1 MRKFVLRRRK
11 RWVARAFGR
20 NLLLRWT
27 DRVEACVILAA
38 MLLALG
44 VCAVSVAQGG
54 AVYRS
59 HAQLYAAQ
67 ARMRHMV
74 TATVAATG
82 NPPHE
87 PHTTTSVVLATWP
100 WAADGARGGELHI
113 ERAEWVTT
121 DRTVNDGDEIHLWL
135 NDVGRQVDPPT
146 PLTQA
151 AVDAIGAGAGIGG
164 CAILGLIAGIALVRS
179 RLDRIRRAQL
189 EREIDRFA
197 SGDTTN
203 HSQ

>member
-1 MRKFVLRRRK
+1 MRKFVLRRRQ

-20 NLLLRWT
+20 NPLLRWT

-38 MLLALG
+38 FLLALG
-44 VCAVSVAQGG
+44 VCAVSVAQGA

-82 NPPHE
+82 SPPRE
-87 PHTTTSVVLATWP
+87 PHSTTSAVLATWP
-100 WAADGARGGELHI
+100 NAADGARGGELHI

-121 DRTVNDGDEIHLWL
+121 DRTVIDGDQIHLWL
-135 NDVGRQVDPPT
+135 NDAGREVDPPT
-146 PLTQA
+146 PLAQA
-151 AVDAIGAGAGIGG
+151 GIDAIGVGAAVWG
-164 CAILGLIAGIALVRS
+164 CAVLALIAGVALVRS

-189 EREIDRFA
+189 EREIDRSA

>member
-44 VCAVSVAQGG
+44 VCA
-54 AVYRS
+54 
-59 HAQLYAAQ
+59 
-67 ARMRHMV
+67 
-74 TATVAATG
+74 
-82 NPPHE
+82 
-87 PHTTTSVVLATWP
+87 TWP
-100 WAADGARGGELHI
+100 CAAGGARGGELHI

-121 DRTVNDGDEIHLWL
+121 DRTVTDGDQIHLWL
-135 NDVGRQVDPPT
+135 NDAGTQVDPPT

-151 AVDAIGAGAGIGG
+151 GVDAIGAGAGIGG
-164 CAILGLIAGIALVRS
+164 CAILGLIAGVALVRS

>member
-1 MRKFVLRRRK
+1 MREFVLRRRK

-82 NPPHE
+82 TRHTSRTPPHRWSWQRGHA
-87 PHTTTSVVLATWP
+87 PRTAPAGANCTSSGRSGSP
-100 WAADGARGGELHI
+100 
-113 ERAEWVTT
+113 
-121 DRTVNDGDEIHLWL
+121 RTVRSPTVIRSTSGSMMPARRLIH
-135 NDVGRQVDPPT
+135 R
-146 PLTQA
+146 
-151 AVDAIGAGAGIGG
+151 
-164 CAILGLIAGIALVRS
+164 
-179 RLDRIRRAQL
+179 
-189 EREIDRFA
+189 
-197 SGDTTN
+197 
-203 HSQ
+203 HH

>member
-1 MRKFVLRRRK
+1 MGKFVLRRRK

-20 NLLLRWT
+20 NSLLRGT
-27 DRVEACVILAA
+27 DRVEACVILASV
-38 MLLALG
+38 LLALG
-44 VCAVSVAQGG
+44 VCVVSVAQGA
-54 AVYRS
+54 AVYWS
-59 HAQLYAAQ
+59 HTQIYAAQ

-82 NPPHE
+82 SPARE

-100 WAADGARGGELHI
+100 SAADGARGGELHI

-121 DRTVNDGDEIHLWL
+121 DGAVTDGDQIHLWL
-135 NDVGRQVDPPT
+135 DEAGRQVDPPT
-146 PLTQA
+146 PLAQA
-151 AVDAIGAGAGIGG
+151 GVDAIGVGAGIGG
-164 CAILGLIAGIALVRS
+164 CAILGLMAGVALVRS

>member
-1 MRKFVLRRRK
+1 
-11 RWVARAFGR
+11 
-20 NLLLRWT
+20 
-27 DRVEACVILAA
+27 
-38 MLLALG
+38 
-44 VCAVSVAQGG
+44 
-54 AVYRS
+54 VYRS

-100 WAADGARGGELHI
+100 CAADGARGGELHI

>member
-20 NLLLRWT
+20 NPLVRWT
-27 DRVEACVILAA
+27 DRVEACAILAA
-38 MLLALG
+38 ILLALG
-44 VCAVSVAQGG
+44 VCAVSVAQGA

-59 HAQLYAAQ
+59 HTQLYAAQ

-82 NPPHE
+82 SPPRE

-100 WAADGARGGELHI
+100 SSEDGARGGELDI
-113 ERAEWVTT
+113 DRAEWVTT
-121 DRTVNDGDEIHLWL
+121 DRAVADGDQIHLWL
-135 NDVGRQVDPPT
+135 NDAGRQVDPPT

-151 AVDAIGAGAGIGG
+151 GVDAIGAGAGIEG
-164 CAILGLIAGIALVRS
+164 CAVLGLMAGVALVRT